1 MAWRAFC
8 GWEGPIRGVL
18 ATVAIVL
25 AIGLVRAQGP
35 EGATTEAPRLVVDPN
50 TAPPAVLAALPSLGP
65 GRVKAI
71 VAAREAEPFRSLED
85 LDARVKGVG
94 PATMAAIRPYLE
106 VRQISP
112 H

>member
-1 MAWRAFC
+1 M
-8 GWEGPIRGVL
+8 
-18 ATVAIVL
+18 ATVALAL
-25 AIGLVRAQGP
+25 AIGFVRAQGP
-35 EGATTEAPRLVVDPN
+35 EGESTEAPRLVVDPN

-65 GRVKAI
+65 GRVRAI
-71 VAAREAEPFRSLED
+71 VAAREAAPFRSLED

-106 VRQISP
+106 VRPIPP